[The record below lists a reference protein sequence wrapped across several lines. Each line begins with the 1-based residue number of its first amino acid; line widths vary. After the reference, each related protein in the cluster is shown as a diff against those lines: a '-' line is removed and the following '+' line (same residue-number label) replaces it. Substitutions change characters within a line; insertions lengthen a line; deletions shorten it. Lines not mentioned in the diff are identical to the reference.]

1 MHKKN
6 NVTLKTVA
14 ETAGCSI
21 AVVSTVLNG
30 ARGNTKFSA
39 SVRQRILDVA
49 AELGYHPNFASRS
62 LKTRRSM
69 TLGIYVQPKRWRSL
83 SNDYEMAIFRGAE
96 QAARDRRY
104 NLLVLNISSRELPES
119 CAEKIAEARID
130 GVILIHSDSNAEW
143 IDRLLQ
149 VSTNIV
155 AIDQPDAQTGL
166 SRVVFDN
173 RAAIELAVKELVKAG
188 HRRIGFAGGCLA
200 ELPRDSFLREEAFRA
215 CQRNGLCDSDPAL
228 LFNGETCVPR
238 PTVDER
244 YCELEGER
252 SFRYFMALPQPPT
265 AIVAYN
271 SLVGISIL
279 REARRSGVEI
289 PRDLS
294 VIGLDYLELINFTD
308 PTLSVID
315 HVLTEMGRAG
325 TEMLIDLIE
334 QKLSAPALRCF
345 MPVYRPGKTIASP
358 RTAGG
363 E

>member
-173 RAAIELAVKELVKAG
+173 RAAIELAVKELVKADRL
-188 HRRIGFAGGCLA
+188 RRRLPGGTSPRFLSA
-200 ELPRDSFLREEAFRA
+200 RGGLPRLPAERVVRLRSRIALQWGNVRA
-215 CQRNGLCDSDPAL
+215 ATN
-228 LFNGETCVPR
+228 
-238 PTVDER
+238 
-244 YCELEGER
+244 
-252 SFRYFMALPQPPT
+252 
-265 AIVAYN
+265 
-271 SLVGISIL
+271 
-279 REARRSGVEI
+279 RR
-289 PRDLS
+289 
-294 VIGLDYLELINFTD
+294 
-308 PTLSVID
+308 
-315 HVLTEMGRAG
+315 
-325 TEMLIDLIE
+325 
-334 QKLSAPALRCF
+334 
-345 MPVYRPGKTIASP
+345 
-358 RTAGG
+358 
-363 E
+363 